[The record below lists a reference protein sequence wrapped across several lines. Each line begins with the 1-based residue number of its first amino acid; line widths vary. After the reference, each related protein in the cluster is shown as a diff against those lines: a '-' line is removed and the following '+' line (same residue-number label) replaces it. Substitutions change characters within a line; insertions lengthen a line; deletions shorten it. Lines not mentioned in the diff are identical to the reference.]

1 MKANLKETIR
11 NEYVHGYINALG
23 QRVMP
28 TLDALIAKYKVPSS
42 TIYRTSSKDKWKDQR
57 NTFRDKL
64 REEIDGLT
72 ESVGVSMAQGYYWFK
87 RASIDD
93 AAAHRPERKEQ
104 VQA

>member
-42 TIYRTSSKDKWKDQR
+42 T
-57 NTFRDKL
+57 
-64 REEIDGLT
+64 T
-72 ESVGVSMAQGYYWFK
+72 ESQ
-87 RASIDD
+87 
-93 AAAHRPERKEQ
+93 Q
-104 VQA
+104 